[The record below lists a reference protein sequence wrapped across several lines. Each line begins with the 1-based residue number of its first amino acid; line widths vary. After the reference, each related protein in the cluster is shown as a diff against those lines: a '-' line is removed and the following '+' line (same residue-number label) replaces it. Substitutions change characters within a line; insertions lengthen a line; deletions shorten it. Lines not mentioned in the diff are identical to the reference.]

1 MEKMKNTTGNK
12 TDVVKEERWRGI
24 EKGGGVVT

>member
-12 TDVVKEERWRGI
+12 TDVVKEERCRGI